1 MQLGRAEMLGE
12 PIDQRSGGDALRL
25 PQHRAKLAELRL
37 IARMGFLPGQFEM
50 LGDDDWPQAIRL
62 APIRLAPGRRPGT
75 KLGKQRERG
84 RPAGAEQARARDKI
98 GKPGQPGPPGLLVRG
113 GIAQEREPSTHTRD
127 GCDHY

>member
-37 IARMGFLPGQFEM
+37 IARMGFLPRQFEM

-75 KLGKQRERG
+75 KLGISESAAGSRAPSKRELVTRSAN
-84 RPAGAEQARARDKI
+84 PASQALPA
-98 GKPGQPGPPGLLVRG
+98 
-113 GIAQEREPSTHTRD
+113 S
-127 GCDHY
+127 